1 MTTPTD
7 VRVVMFATVFH
18 LARQFR
24 GNVNGVASIELALL
38 SPLLILM
45 AVATIDLGAA
55 IYASM
60 QVRNAAHAGAHQATL
75 KGFDTNV
82 ISKAVEGASRYIPIN
97 AAPFPTQFCGCVID
111 AIIEKATCK
120 SLCPNG
126 ATAGH
131 YVLISA
137 QANYTPLLPYP
148 LIPKQFSF
156 LAQSK
161 VRIP

>member
-1 MTTPTD
+1 
-7 VRVVMFATVFH
+7 MFEVFMH
-18 LARQFR
+18 LAKSLRTDIR
-24 GNVNGVASIELALL
+24 GVASIELALL
-38 SPLLILM
+38 SPLLIVM

-75 KGFDTNV
+75 RGFDKDSL
-82 ISKAVEGASRYIPIN
+82 SKAVESASSYVAIN
-97 AAPFPTQFCGCVID
+97 AKPAPTQFCGCVVNM
-111 AIIEKATCK
+111 IIEKVACQ
-120 SLCPNG
+120 SLCPSG
-126 ATAGH
+126 APAGN

-137 QANYTPLLPYP
+137 QASYSPLIPYP

-156 LAQSK
+156 SAQSK